1 MSAVEALRMAQ
12 ENGIRL
18 GIAGADL
25 ILDAEREPAPAVL
38 EAIRRHKE
46 GIVALLVADHDEW
59 TAEDWQAFFDERAG
73 IAEYNGGVSR
83 PDAEAHAFRWC
94 ITEWMERNPE
104 PSLSDRCAW
113 CNKPDLS
120 GTSVVPFGT
129 QSHGHT
135 WLHPECWSDWSRTRR
150 ERGQRALAA
159 MGLKAPPK
167 CTKGANIL
175 NDFGENGGI

>member
-1 MSAVEALRMAQ
+1 MSAVQALRMAQ

-46 GIVALLVADHDEW
+46 EIVALLVADHDDW

-83 PDAEAHAFRWC
+83 PEAEARAFEWC
-94 ITEWMERNPE
+94 ITEWTNRNPE
-104 PSLSDRCAW
+104 PSPPDRCAW
-113 CNKPDLS
+113 CKKQDNS
-120 GTSVVPFGT
+120 GISVVPFGT
-129 QSHGHT
+129 QDHGHT
-135 WLHPECWSDWSRTRR
+135 WLHPECWEANGRLRMR
-150 ERGQRALAA
+150 KMVYRG
-159 MGLKAPPK
+159 G
-167 CTKGANIL
+167 CV
-175 NDFGENGGI
+175 